1 MRKMLLCAG
10 LMLALAAPVR
20 GEEMGQ
26 GDLNP
31 PEMSLERVLRDVGR
45 GETSMIHCASGYF
58 LTKSGDHGAARAVF
72 GLCAERGWTGAMTWM
87 SQLDDNGLGGP
98 EDPAAAAEWNRQAA
112 AAGDPVGLFNRG
124 LDLLRGRG
132 VARDPAAGRQYVDR
146 AAAAGLGDAQRLQRA
161 GYDWREVTP
170 DADEARYLP
179 QG

>member
-1 MRKMLLCAG
+1 MRMILGCGGLVLAMAG
-10 LMLALAAPVR
+10 AALA
-20 GEEMGQ
+20 EEAGQ

-31 PEMSLERVLRDVGR
+31 PEMSLERVLRDVER
-45 GETSMIHCASGYF
+45 GETSMTNCASGYF
-58 LTKSGDHGAARAVF
+58 MTKSGDHGAAREVF
-72 GLCAERGWTGAMTWM
+72 GLCADRGWTGAMTWM

-98 EDPAAAAEWNRQAA
+98 EDPAAAAAWNARAA

-132 VARDPAAGRQYVDR
+132 IARDPEAGRQFVDR
-146 AAAAGLGDAQRLQRA
+146 AAAAGFRDAQRLQRA

-170 DADEARYLP
+170 DADEGHYMP